1 MSINDHIDKTS
12 DAYDSFDEAVR
23 RFLRAGRGGY
33 CAKADFANA
42 HRQIHVRARDLRLGG
57 VHIPSLGY
65 AFRTRLCFGGRSSEH
80 VWERVVTAV
89 RELVRA
95 LHSGALAACLH
106 WVDDLFDIL
115 SSREAALRP
124 LQAIVDVARPFQFA
138 LSPAKVLL
146 ARPGAGLHGGPTR
159 VRLPAPAAL
168 HPPGQARQDLDTQ
181 ILYQRVTSK

>member
-1 MSINDHIDKTS
+1 M
-12 DAYDSFDEAVR
+12 
-23 RFLRAGRGGY
+23 
-33 CAKADFANA
+33 
-42 HRQIHVRARDLRLGG
+42 RARDVRLGG
-57 VHIPSLGY
+57 VHIPILGY

-80 VWERVVTAV
+80 MWERMVTAV

-115 SSREAALRP
+115 SSREAALRL

-146 ARPGAGLHGGPTR
+146 APELDFMGVVFDCP
-159 VRLPAPAAL
+159 
-168 HPPGQARQDLDTQ
+168 RQL
-181 ILYQRVTSK
+181 LYIHQDKRAKT

>member
-1 MSINDHIDKTS
+1 M
-12 DAYDSFDEAVR
+12 
-23 RFLRAGRGGY
+23 
-33 CAKADFANA
+33 
-42 HRQIHVRARDLRLGG
+42 RARDLRLGG

-115 SSREAALRP
+115 SSREAALRL
-124 LQAIVDVARPFQFA
+124 LQAIVDVAPLPVRSLPRQGA
-138 LSPAKVLL
+138 
-146 ARPGAGLHGGPTR
+146 ARPGAGLHGGR

-181 ILYQRVTSK
+181 ILYQRVSSKI